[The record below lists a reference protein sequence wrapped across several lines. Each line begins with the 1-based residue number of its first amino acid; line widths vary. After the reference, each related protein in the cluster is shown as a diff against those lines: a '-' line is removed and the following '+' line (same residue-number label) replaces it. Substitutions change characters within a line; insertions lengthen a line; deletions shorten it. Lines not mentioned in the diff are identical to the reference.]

1 MFMYKEMIKKI
12 CDELNIK
19 CDFISKDYVCVL
31 KKGNVKKV
39 ITGYKFDLNPHALGL
54 VFDDKYATFKD
65 CHKNNIFCLLMDAP
79 HNQKYKTKYRIYT
92 LDINIIL
99 EKYNEW
105 LK

>member
-54 VFDDKYATFKD
+54 VFDDKYATYEYMKLL
-65 CHKNNIFCLLMDAP
+65 NIP
-79 HNQKYKTKYRIYT
+79 VVTHS
-92 LDINIIL
+92 II
-99 EKYNEW
+99 YNENN
-105 LK
+105 LKEYALNCKGLSYLE

>member
-54 VFDDKYATFKD
+54 VFDDKYATYEYMKLL
-65 CHKNNIFCLLMDAP
+65 NIP
-79 HNQKYKTKYRIYT
+79 VVTHS
-92 LDINIIL
+92 II
-99 EKYNEW
+99 YNENNKG
-105 LK
+105 LYNNRADLYVHYGIGGICFYC